1 MSAVTPI
8 VLQNYFDERLR
19 RSGWLTLELKLF
31 VTHVSYY
38 TDNFVDFTPTSL
50 RDPCHFVQIVIFALG

>member
-31 VTHVSYY
+31 VTHMSYY
-38 TDNFVDFTPTSL
+38 TDNFVDHTPTSL
-50 RDPCHFVQIVIFALG
+50 RACHFVQIVIFALG